1 MASTSPLAT
10 VKDRSRNKAPILG
23 SSTVRPRT
31 SITGRS
37 TGVPPCAPRYCL
49 ATGVMGSVAVQ
60 RGLVNFW
67 QENHRFYELEN
78 RSVAQSIY
86 PLMNQRLSELQ
97 ARSVLDFGCGD
108 GRLLEALQGPER
120 ELAGFDISPQGREL
134 ARARLGERAHIFGPP
149 DAIPD
154 ASYDAV
160 VNSMVLMTLPD
171 KAGLA
176 AALRELAL
184 CLRPG
189 GTILSAV
196 THPCFRG
203 RKFSD
208 FATGWVD
215 GADSYFS
222 EGHPFR
228 VTLFDE
234 RAGLSVT
241 FDDYHYSV
249 SAYFNAIVDAGLA
262 LTALYELPDPS
273 PQAPGAGTYPAF
285 LVLEARRP

>member
-1 MASTSPLAT
+1 
-10 VKDRSRNKAPILG
+10 
-23 SSTVRPRT
+23 
-31 SITGRS
+31 
-37 TGVPPCAPRYCL
+37 
-49 ATGVMGSVAVQ
+49 
-60 RGLVNFW
+60 VNFW

-86 PLMNQRLSELQ
+86 PLLHRRLSELQ

-108 GRLLEALQGPER
+108 GRLLEALQGVGR
-120 ELAGFDISPQGREL
+120 QLAGYDISPQGREL
-134 ARARLGERAHIFGPP
+134 ARTRLGSDAHIFGPP
-149 DAIPD
+149 DPIPD
-154 ASYDAV
+154 ANYDAV

-171 KAGLA
+171 KTALA
-176 AALRELAL
+176 SALRELAR

-208 FATGWVD
+208 FVTGWVD
-215 GADSYFS
+215 GADSYFT
-222 EGHPFR
+222 EGRPFY

-249 SAYFNAIVDAGLA
+249 SAYFNAIVNAGLA

-273 PQAPGAGTYPAF
+273 PHAPGTGTYPAF
-285 LVLEARRP
+285 LILEARRA